1 MNKNKLQKT
10 AKRNAYARKNEEK
23 QRSVINW
30 IFAVLIL
37 LGVITAVFY
46 SVAF

>member
-1 MNKNKLQKT
+1 MSNNKLKKT
-10 AKRNAYARKNEEK
+10 AKHEAYVRKSEEK